1 AGKYSR
7 GASVTFKMI
16 AEKTLLS
23 QKHEIYG
30 EFHCSLRISAFFIM
44 RISEK
49 SKKYHT
55 FSEFP

>member
-1 AGKYSR
+1 
-7 GASVTFKMI
+7 MI
-16 AEKTLLS
+16 AERALLS

-44 RISEK
+44 RISEE